1 MPLPVAVPV
10 AVAAITILG
19 ITGLIALGFYALYLD
34 KDIEVE
40 VSYDKAKARLQV
52 TGNKDKNE

>member
-1 MPLPVAVPV
+1 MPLSVAVPV

-19 ITGLIALGFYALYLD
+19 ITELIALGFYALYLD

-40 VSYDKAKARLQV
+40 VSYDKAKARLKMSKASV
-52 TGNKDKNE
+52 FGS